1 MGIRFKKSFNFGG
14 ARVNFSKSGIGA
26 SIGGKGFRATAKAG
40 GGTRTTANIPGTSL
54 SYVSDSKKASKKDFS
69 AVPADEVA
77 VNRVG
82 SIVLLVCAIPLIVL
96 GLLLALALPVV
107 GLAFA
112 GFGVALLFIRKSIK
126 KRTQSLLEEGAAYEK
141 TTLDLQ

>member
-1 MGIRFKKSFNFGG
+1 MGIRFRKSINLGG
-14 ARVNFSKSGIGA
+14 ARINISKSGIGG

-40 GGTRTTANIPGTSL
+40 GGTRTTANIPGTGL
-54 SYVSDSKKASKKDFS
+54 SYVSDSKNGGKKSVS

-96 GLLLALALPVV
+96 GLLLALAVPAL
-107 GLAFA
+107 GLGFA
-112 GFGVALLFIRKSIK
+112 GFGVALLFIRKAMK
-126 KRTQSLLEEGAAYEK
+126 KRIKMLLGEDAAYEK
-141 TTLDLQ
+141 STNSDL

>member
-1 MGIRFKKSFNFGG
+1 MGIRFKKSINFGG

-40 GGTRTTANIPGTSL
+40 GGTRTTANIPGTGL
-54 SYVSDSKKASKKDFS
+54 SYVSDSKKGKKSGS

-82 SIVLLVCAIPLIVL
+82 SIVLLVCAIPLILL
-96 GLLLALALPVV
+96 GLLLALAVPAL
-107 GLAFA
+107 GLGFA
-112 GFGVALLFIRKSIK
+112 GFGVALLFIRKAMK
-126 KRTQSLLEEGAAYEK
+126 KRVKMLLGEDAAYEK
-141 TTLDLQ
+141 STNSNL